1 MVGAQ
6 LSALGY
12 PVLDPRGA
20 QENLDKRTEPRF
32 VCRGK
37 VLLNLR
43 SGGAEL
49 KGELIDMSANGFRV
63 AFTHPAPATGTE
75 VEFNHQFFHGRARIM
90 WTLEEEHRFEAGC
103 VVLRD

>member
-6 LSALGY
+6 LALGY

-20 QENLDKRTEPRF
+20 QANLDKRTEPRF

-37 VLLNLR
+37 VRLNLR

-49 KGELIDMSANGFRV
+49 KGELVDMSANGFRV
-63 AFTHPAPATGTE
+63 SFTHPAPATGTE

-90 WTLEEEHRFEAGC
+90 WTLEAEDRFEAGC
-103 VVLRD
+103 MVLRD